1 LKVGLVM
8 ATEKALRDVSLQGD
22 PYGVVWPVQPGGEA
36 LST

>member
-1 LKVGLVM
+1 M
-8 ATEKALRDVSLQGD
+8 ATEKALRDVPEQGD

>member
-1 LKVGLVM
+1 Q
-8 ATEKALRDVSLQGD
+8 ALRDVPKQGD